1 MLEELELEDVEAEVL
16 AASEAGYAQTPPEH
30 VVRALQDEGYR
41 ATPATVGD
49 SLGEHDVAVI
59 DAAGRVARWVK
70 EQPQALVVSG
80 AEAALKAM
88 RSQTRAFDLIAFC
101 AEAAVLERLGLEP
114 VDVPPS
120 EEPDDE
126 LIDVGGTPPMTVAG
140 QTVENPLRAVAS
152 YLVEHPGTVMNYDLV
167 AGTHDEVTSEVI
179 RATRR
184 PWMSSRISADEEAWF
199 IERARSAPWELVEVD
214 AQLRDAD
221 PATADG
227 LYDRAS
233 ELWGHFSSAAPK
245 RVGVAKISKVLHL
258 MRPGLFPILDSRL
271 TSAYDEAAKEA
282 ARELALVRR
291 ELSGFKRL
299 QWEAVRRDLIAN
311 ETALTALREALP
323 ATGVPLASDIAER
336 VSDVRLLDMIAWA
349 AAGAPDE
356 EE

>member
-1 MLEELELEDVEAEVL
+1 M
-16 AASEAGYAQTPPEH
+16 
-30 VVRALQDEGYR
+30 
-41 ATPATVGD
+41 
-49 SLGEHDVAVI
+49 
-59 DAAGRVARWVK
+59 
-70 EQPQALVVSG
+70 VSG